1 MDDFSTTAYECGHP
15 ALLVV
20 SKGVVLG
27 SPPLCQECAEEQV
40 RKFAERTPD
49 DLRHDLI
56 PFVGPELAE
65 ASVQFVIGAM
75 MDRAICESA

>member
-1 MDDFSTTAYECGHP
+1 MDDMTTTAYECGHP

-27 SPPLCQECAEEQV
+27 SPPLCKQCAEEQV

-49 DLRHDLI
+49 DLRQDLI
-56 PFVGPELAE
+56 PFVGAE
-65 ASVQFVIGAM
+65 IAETSVQFVIGAM
-75 MDRAICESA
+75 MDRAICETG